1 MTMPHIPFF
10 FQDGGGVG
18 WVGGAGGVR
27 NLRNGGIFFLFSAA
41 ARTPPRSSSN
51 KRISFNLV
59 TAGASRRTAADLS
72 PPSHSEVPDELS
84 DLWKFTR
91 VCLAECGAV
100 DVTFTTAST
109 AFFSFP
115 RDMEVGGGGGYESR
129 LIAAALVAE
138 GLATCVCGPQ
148 RVSMGTGS
156 QEIVSRYTRTP
167 RVGGA
172 RGERE
177 IKNSRGVAPP
187 VVSPAA
193 AAVCRHRRRMR
204 WRGRF
209 HQEEEL

>member
-1 MTMPHIPFF
+1 MSR
-10 FQDGGGVG
+10 GLS
-18 WVGGAGGVR
+18 R
-27 NLRNGGIFFLFSAA
+27 
-41 ARTPPRSSSN
+41 PR
-51 KRISFNLV
+51 
-59 TAGASRRTAADLS
+59 
-72 PPSHSEVPDELS
+72 
-84 DLWKFTR
+84 
-91 VCLAECGAV
+91 CL
-100 DVTFTTAST
+100 
-109 AFFSFP
+109 
-115 RDMEVGGGGGYESR
+115 
-129 LIAAALVAE
+129 ALVAE

-193 AAVCRHRRRMR
+193 AAVCRHRRRMQ